1 MVSESYDIVII
12 GAGLSGIGAAVHFG
26 KECPSHS
33 LALFESREAIGGTW
47 DLFRYPGIR
56 SDSDMFTLGYSF
68 KPWLNSQAI
77 ADGSLIR
84 KYINDAADEYDVKR
98 KIQFQQRITSANWSS
113 EKQLWVLE
121 VTDQRSQTVKV
132 VTANFVMAC
141 TGYYNYQSGY
151 EPVFEGKDDYQGQV
165 VHPQHWPEGLDYEGK
180 SVVIIGSGATAVTL
194 APAMADKTKQI
205 TLLQRSPSYV
215 MSMPKVDPKLEV
227 LREKFSPKL
236 YYRLVRARNVTLS
249 FLVYQ
254 FCKFFPEKARNFLQG
269 HVKEMIGDEVDMK
282 HFTPK
287 YNPWDERVCA
297 VTDGDLFNA
306 VKRGDVVME
315 TDHIERFT
323 KDGLLLK
330 SGKQLT
336 ADIIITATGLNLQ
349 LLGGM
354 SLTVDDQP
362 FDVTQKMSYRGVLLQ
377 DLPNMGFVF
386 GYTNASWTLKADLV
400 LKYVTRIV
408 NKMRKTGTSTVV
420 PKNTGGDPGGIP
432 FIDLQSGYVMRGR
445 DLMPQQG
452 QKLPWRLYQNY
463 ALDFFTLRFSRL
475 NDGKLTFLNTSAN
488 AKVVTTSEEKA
499 PIADQ
504 RSVSDESISETVS

>member
-1 MVSESYDIVII
+1 MGGESYDIVII

-26 KECPSHS
+26 RDCPSHS
-33 LALFESREAIGGTW
+33 VALFESREAMGGTW

-84 KYINDAADEYDVKR
+84 QYINDAANEHKVKE
-98 KIQFQQRITSANWSS
+98 KIQFQQRITAANWNSVH
-113 EKQLWVLE
+113 QHWVLE
-121 VTDQRSQTVKV
+121 VTDQRTQTTKE
-132 VTANFVMAC
+132 VTASFVMAC

-151 EPVFEGKDDYQGQV
+151 EPDFLGKSDFDGTI

-180 SVVIIGSGATAVTL
+180 KVVIIGSGATAVTL
-194 APAMADKTKQI
+194 APAMADKAKQI

-254 FCKFFPEKARNFLQG
+254 YCKFFPQRARNFLQA
-269 HVKEMIGDEVDMK
+269 HVEESIGSEVDMK

-287 YNPWDERVCA
+287 YDPWDERVCA
-297 VTDGDLFNA
+297 VTDGDLFNS
-306 VKRGDVVME
+306 VKQGDVVME
-315 TDHIERFT
+315 TDHIERFNET
-323 KDGLLLK
+323 GLLLK
-330 SGKQLT
+330 SGKQLE

-354 SLTVDDQP
+354 ALTVDDEP
-362 FDVTQKMSYRGVLLQ
+362 FDVTQKMCYRGVLLE

-400 LKYVTRIV
+400 LKYVGRVI
-408 NKMRKTGTSTVV
+408 NRMRKTATATVV
-420 PKNTGGDPGGIP
+420 PENTGNDPGGIP
-432 FIDLQSGYVMRGR
+432 FIDLQSGYVMRGK

-452 QKLPWRLYQNY
+452 QQLPWRLYQNY
-463 ALDFFTLRFSRL
+463 LLDFLTLKFGRL
-475 NDGKLTFLNTSAN
+475 NDGKLKFYSSRKVKANSELQSNTP
-488 AKVVTTSEEKA
+488 KV
-499 PIADQ
+499 ADDQ
-504 RSVSDESISETVS
+504 PQGSGVPS

>member
-1 MVSESYDIVII
+1 MSVESYDIVVI

-26 KECPSHS
+26 RECPTQS
-33 LALFESREAIGGTW
+33 LALFESRDAIGGTW

-56 SDSDMFTLGYSF
+56 SDSDMFTLGYNF
-68 KPWLNSQAI
+68 KPWLNPQAI

-84 KYINDAADEYDVKR
+84 KYINDAAQEYDVKK
-98 KIQFQQRITSANWSS
+98 KIQFSQRITSANWDSQEQRWS
-113 EKQLWVLE
+113 LE
-121 VTDQRSQTVKV
+121 ITDQKSDSVKTVK
-132 VTANFVMAC
+132 AKFVMAC

-151 EPVFEGKDDYQGQV
+151 QPEFTGKADFDGQV
-165 VHPQHWPEGLDYEGK
+165 VHPQHWPEGLDYQDK
-180 SVVIIGSGATAVTL
+180 NVVIIGSGATAVTL
-194 APAMADKTKQI
+194 APAMSDKAKNI

-236 YYRLVRARNVTLS
+236 YYRLVRARNITMS

-254 FCKFFPEKARNFLQG
+254 FCKFFPAKARNFLQN
-269 HVKEMIGDEVDMK
+269 HVSEAIGGEVDMK

-287 YNPWDERVCA
+287 YDPWDERVCA
-297 VTDGDLFNA
+297 VTDSDLFNA
-306 VKRGDVVME
+306 VRKGDVVME
-315 TDHIERFT
+315 TDHIERFNQE
-323 KDGLLLK
+323 GLLLK
-330 SGKQLT
+330 SGKQLK

-354 SLTVDDQP
+354 ALTVDNKP
-362 FDVTQKMSYRGVLLQ
+362 FDMTKKMCYRGVLLE

-400 LKYVTRIV
+400 LRYVSRVI
-408 NKMRKTGTSTVV
+408 NKMQKSSTATVI

-452 QKLPWRLYQNY
+452 RSLPWRLYQNY
-463 ALDFFTLRFSRL
+463 LLDFLTLRFGRL
-475 NDGKLTFLNTSAN
+475 NDGKLQFSNSTTTADVVETFSAE
-488 AKVVTTSEEKA
+488 TQQ
-499 PIADQ
+499 PL
-504 RSVSDESISETVS
+504 SDGQ

>member
-1 MVSESYDIVII
+1 MGVESYDIVII

-26 KECPSHS
+26 RDCPSQS
-33 LALFESREAIGGTW
+33 IALFESREAIGGTW

-84 KYINDAADEYDVKR
+84 KYINDAADEYSVKE
-98 KIQFQQRITSANWSS
+98 KIQFQQRITRANWSS
-113 EKQLWVLE
+113 SEQRWILE
-121 VTDQRSQTVKV
+121 VTDQRTQLTKS
-132 VTANFVMAC
+132 VTAKFVMAC

-151 EPVFEGKDDYQGQV
+151 EPEFEGRSDYKGMLI
-165 VHPQHWPEGLDYEGK
+165 HPQHWPEGLDYDDK
-180 SVVIIGSGATAVTL
+180 NVVIIGSGATAVTL
-194 APAMADKTKQI
+194 APAMAKKAKQI

-254 FCKFFPEKARNFLQG
+254 YCKFFPQKARNFLQG
-269 HVKEMIGDEVDMK
+269 HVEESIGNDVDMK

-287 YNPWDERVCA
+287 YDPWDERVCA
-297 VTDGDLFNA
+297 VTDGDLFEA
-306 VKRGDVVME
+306 VKDGDVIMQ
-315 TDHIERFT
+315 TDHIERFN

-330 SGKQLT
+330 SGAQLD

-354 SLTVDDQP
+354 ALTVDDQP
-362 FDVTQKMSYRGVLLQ
+362 FDVTKKMCYRGVLLE

-400 LKYVTRIV
+400 LKYVARVI
-408 NKMRKTGTSTVV
+408 NQMGKTSTQTVM

-432 FIDLQSGYVMRGR
+432 FIDLQSGYVMRGK

-463 ALDFFTLRFSRL
+463 LLDFLTLKFGRL
-475 NDGKLTFLNTSAN
+475 NDGKLTFSNSSIAPPTPVTESSQPITKRTATENTEA
-488 AKVVTTSEEKA
+488 
-499 PIADQ
+499 
-504 RSVSDESISETVS
+504 VS

>member
-1 MVSESYDIVII
+1 MSDESYDIVII

-26 KECPSHS
+26 RECPSES
-33 LALFESREAIGGTW
+33 VALFESREAMGGTW

-84 KYINDAADEYDVKR
+84 KYINDAADEYRVKD
-98 KIQFQQRITSANWSS
+98 KIQFQQRITSANWDSN
-113 EKQLWVLE
+113 QQRWLLE
-121 VTDQRSQTVKV
+121 VTDQRTHTIKS
-132 VTANFVMAC
+132 VTAKFVMGC

-151 EPVFEGKDDYQGQV
+151 EPEFVGKSDFNGTI
-165 VHPQHWPEGLDYEGK
+165 VHPQHWPEALDYEGK
-180 SVVIIGSGATAVTL
+180 RVVIIGSGATAVTL
-194 APAMADKTKQI
+194 APAMAKKAKQI

-254 FCKFFPEKARNFLQG
+254 YCKFFPKKARNFLQG
-269 HVKEMIGDEVDMK
+269 HVQESIGDDVDMK

-287 YNPWDERVCA
+287 YDPWDERVCA
-297 VTDGDLFNA
+297 VTDGDLFEA
-306 VKRGDVVME
+306 VKDGDVIMH
-315 TDHIERFT
+315 TDHIERFNE
-323 KDGLLLK
+323 DGLLLK
-330 SGKQLT
+330 SGKQLS

-354 SLTVDDQP
+354 ELSVDNQP
-362 FDVTQKMSYRGVLLQ
+362 FDMTKKMCYRGVLLE

-400 LKYVTRIV
+400 LKYVARVI
-408 NKMRKTGTSTVV
+408 NRMKKTSMQTVM
-420 PKNTGGDPGGIP
+420 PKNTGDDPGGIP
-432 FIDLQSGYVMRGR
+432 FIDLQSGYVMRGK

-463 ALDFFTLRFSRL
+463 LLDFLTLKFGRL
-475 NDGKLTFLNTSAN
+475 NDGKLTFSNSQGHSAAPATPLNPETTKSD
-488 AKVVTTSEEKA
+488 VTETTEA
-499 PIADQ
+499 
-504 RSVSDESISETVS
+504 VS

>member
-1 MVSESYDIVII
+1 MVGESYDIVII

-26 KECPSHS
+26 RECPSQS
-33 LALFESREAIGGTW
+33 IALFESREAIGGTW

-84 KYINDAADEYDVKR
+84 KYINDAADEYRIKE
-98 KIQFQQRITSANWSS
+98 KIQFQQRITRANWDSK
-113 EKQLWVLE
+113 EQRWMLE
-121 VTDQRSQTVKV
+121 VTDQRTQLTKV

-141 TGYYNYQSGY
+141 TGYYNYKNGY
-151 EPVFEGKDDYQGQV
+151 EPEFVGKTDYSGTI

-180 SVVIIGSGATAVTL
+180 RVIIIGSGATAVTL
-194 APAMADKTKQI
+194 APAMAKKAKQI

-254 FCKFFPEKARNFLQG
+254 YCKFFPQKARNFLQG
-269 HVKEMIGDEVDMK
+269 HVEESIGNDIDMK

-287 YNPWDERVCA
+287 YDPWDERVCA
-297 VTDGDLFNA
+297 VTDGDLFA
-306 VKRGDVVME
+306 SVKQGDVVME
-315 TDHIERFT
+315 TDHIDCFNKE
-323 KDGLLLK
+323 GLLLK
-330 SGKQLT
+330 SGKQLN

-354 SLTVDDQP
+354 ALTVDNQP
-362 FDVTQKMSYRGVLLQ
+362 FDVTQKMCYRGVLLE

-400 LKYVTRIV
+400 LKYVARVI
-408 NKMRKTGTSTVV
+408 NRMKKTSTQTVM
-420 PKNTGGDPGGIP
+420 PKNTEGDPGGIP
-432 FIDLQSGYVMRGR
+432 FIDLQSGYVMRGK

-463 ALDFFTLRFSRL
+463 LLDFLTLKFGRL
-475 NDGKLTFLNTSAN
+475 NDGKLIFSNSRANQSGTEAPTSQSTSNNSVTENTEA
-488 AKVVTTSEEKA
+488 
-499 PIADQ
+499 
-504 RSVSDESISETVS
+504 VS